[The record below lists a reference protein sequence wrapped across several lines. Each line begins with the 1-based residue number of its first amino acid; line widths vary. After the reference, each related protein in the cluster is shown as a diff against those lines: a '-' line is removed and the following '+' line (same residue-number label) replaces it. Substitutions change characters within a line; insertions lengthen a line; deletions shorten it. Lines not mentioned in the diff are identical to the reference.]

1 MKAFVFC
8 VAVLSSILAFPCAD
22 AAPAKS
28 TPRPARIDISVT
40 AEVSAVNDQFR
51 ATVVTADSG
60 KTPGEIAQKINAD
73 IATAIAVARA
83 YPAVKV
89 QSGNTSTSP
98 NYGSKDRIESW
109 TMRSELLL
117 ESPDV
122 AQLSELLGKL
132 PPSIGISSLGQYPG
146 PKNQENAENAAIL
159 EGIAAFKKRAK
170 LVADTFGKP
179 YRITKMQI
187 NTRDHFSPRPLS
199 AAIKSSAP
207 IEAGET
213 RVSVTVSGQIEIG
226 TR

>member
-1 MKAFVFC
+1 MFC
-8 VAVLSSILAFPCAD
+8 VAVLSSIFALPRAD

-28 TPRPARIDISVT
+28 TPKPARIEISVA
-40 AEVSAVNDQFR
+40 AEASAVNDQFR
-51 ATVVTADSG
+51 ATVVTAGSG

-83 YPAVKV
+83 YSAVKV

-132 PPSIGISSLGQYPG
+132 PPSIGISRLEQYPG
-146 PKNQENAENAAIL
+146 PTNRENAENAAIL

-179 YRITKMQI
+179 YRIAKMEI
-187 NTRDHFSPRPLS
+187 NTRDYSRPLPAGLGAS
-199 AAIKSSAP
+199 FKSSAP

-213 RVSVTVSGQIEIG
+213 RVSVTVSGLIEIG
-226 TR
+226 GQ